1 MPGAWAL
8 ALPLGAAYAAFFIAP
23 LLMLFAVS
31 FYTDE
36 RLTDFGLNQWQRFL
50 GDAFHWK
57 VIGDT
62 LLLGLKTVCAT
73 VLLGYPLALVYL
85 TARPFWQRVLLF
97 IVIMPL
103 LTSVVVRTFA
113 WIVILG
119 REGVINRLVLDLGL
133 AAEPLRL
140 LQTEYGLVLSLTQI
154 EMPLLLLPL
163 LAVMAR
169 LDPNLMDAS
178 ASLGAS
184 RWRTLFRVILPL
196 SAPGCIPARTGGG
209 SSAGAFL
216 PSFATYRAAVTPA
229 ARTTIATAAAANAL
243 PTLIAMN
250 PVVVRNTVETDVFS
264 LHAIAACSRVSTPSR
279 ARISLTCVFTLSN
292 PMPSSAAISAFVL
305 PRETRARTSRC
316 RGVSARSATTS

>member
-36 RLTDFGLNQWQRFL
+36 RLTAFGLNQWQRFL

-73 VLLGYPLALVYL
+73 VLLGYPLALIYL

-184 RWRTLFRVILPL
+184 RWRTMFRVIVPL
-196 SAPGCIPARTGGG
+196 SAPGLAAGCLLVFASATTAFISQQVIGGG
-209 SSAGAFL
+209 RLVYL
-216 PSFATYRAAVTPA
+216 PSMIWQQAMVVSNWPFA
-229 ARTTIATAAAANAL
+229 ATAA
-243 PTLIAMN
+243 
-250 PVVVRNTVETDVFS
+250 VS
-264 LHAIAACSRVSTPSR
+264 LLLSV
-279 ARISLTCVFTLSN
+279 LT
-292 PMPSSAAISAFVL
+292 
-305 PRETRARTSRC
+305 
-316 RGVSARSATTS
+316 VSAIIMAVGRVAEGRTHG